1 MEQMLSRSHVF
12 WLLGA
17 VLVVLLVYLIGPVLT
32 PFFIA
37 LFIAYV
43 SNPGVSYL
51 EKAGVPRW
59 ASMLT
64 GVVFVLVI
72 VGLTSFLF
80 LPTLQIQL
88 SEYLDRIPSYLNQFR
103 AWTDPYISKLT
114 SVAAK
119 VTDADQGSVGS
130 VTDLAKTALP
140 SGVGGQAG
148 AATVDLAK
156 TSTVVLI
163 QVITNIFLIPVI
175 AFYLLRDWNSIT
187 TNLKR
192 ALPAAQRTRVVGLAR
207 KVDRRLC
214 AVLKSFLY
222 GQLLVMISLGAMY
235 SIGLMVIGL
244 EFSLLIGVIA
254 GILSFVPFLGTAIG
268 LVMAS
273 VAMITQVDTL
283 IDLWK
288 VFLVFGIGQFIE
300 GNILTPKLVG
310 EQLGLHP
317 VIVIFSVLAGGHLF
331 GFSGI
336 LLALPVAAVMWV
348 LIKSLSEDPRTD

>member
-80 LPTLQIQL
+80 LPTLKTQL
-88 SEYLDRIPSYLNQFR
+88 SEYLDQIPSYLTQFR

-192 ALPAAQRTRVVGLAR
+192 VLPAAQRTRVVGLAR
-207 KVDRRLC
+207 KVDT
-214 AVLKSFLY
+214 VLKSFLY
-222 GQLLVMISLGAMY
+222 GQLLVVRPPSNYGFRVAQP
-235 SIGLMVIGL
+235 
-244 EFSLLIGVIA
+244 
-254 GILSFVPFLGTAIG
+254 LSCKAALCRPI
-268 LVMAS
+268 
-273 VAMITQVDTL
+273 VD
-283 IDLWK
+283 K
-288 VFLVFGIGQFIE
+288 Q
-300 GNILTPKLVG
+300 
-310 EQLGLHP
+310 
-317 VIVIFSVLAGGHLF
+317 GGHTSNKANAVRTTAVPLP
-331 GFSGI
+331 SGVSVCARTRVA
-336 LLALPVAAVMWV
+336 LARRMPNMPSQERLVANADRHAEPAIRRW
-348 LIKSLSEDPRTD
+348 TDH

>member
-1 MEQMLSRSHVF
+1 MEQMLSRSHLF
-12 WLLGA
+12 WSLGA
-17 VLVVLLVYLIGPVLT
+17 VLAAVLVYLIGPVLT

-64 GVVFVLVI
+64 GVVLVLVV

-80 LPTLQIQL
+80 LPTLKMQF
-88 SEYLDRIPSYLNQFR
+88 SDYLDRIPAYIDQFR
-103 AWTDPYISKLT
+103 AWTDPYINKLT
-114 SVAAK
+114 NVAAEI
-119 VTDADQGSVGS
+119 TDAEDGAQSS

-140 SGVGGQAG
+140 SGVGGHAG
-148 AATVDLAK
+148 AATVNLAK
-156 TSTVVLI
+156 ASTVLLI
-163 QVITNIFLIPVI
+163 QVITNIFLIPVL

-192 ALPAAQRTRVVGLAR
+192 VLPAARRNRIVDLFRRV
-207 KVDRRLC
+207 DT
-214 AVLKSFLY
+214 VLKAFLY

-235 SIGLMVIGL
+235 SLGLTLIGL

-268 LVMAS
+268 LAMAS
-273 VAMITQVDTL
+273 VAMITQADNF

-317 VIVIFSVLAGGHLF
+317 VIVIFAVLAGGHLF

-336 LLALPVAAVMWV
+336 LLALPVAAVIWV
-348 LIKSLSEDPRTD
+348 LIKSLMEDPSVD

>member
-1 MEQMLSRSHVF
+1 MEQMLSRSHLF
-12 WLLGA
+12 WLSGA
-17 VLVVLLVYLIGPVLT
+17 ALVVLSVYLIGPVLT

-64 GVVFVLVI
+64 GVVVVLLV
-72 VGLTSFLF
+72 VGLNSFLF
-80 LPTLQIQL
+80 LPTLKTQF
-88 SEYLDRIPSYLNQFR
+88 SEYLDRIPVYLDQFQ

-114 SVAAK
+114 SVAAEI
-119 VTDADQGSVGS
+119 TDAEQGDLGS
-130 VTDLAKTALP
+130 VTDLARTALP

-148 AATVDLAK
+148 AATVGLAK
-156 TSTVVLI
+156 ASTVVLI

-175 AFYLLRDWNSIT
+175 AFYLLRDWNGIT

-192 ALPAAQRTRVVGLAR
+192 ALPKAQRKRVVSLAR
-207 KVDRRLC
+207 KVD
-214 AVLKSFLY
+214 ATLKSFLY
-222 GQLLVMISLGAMY
+222 GQLLVMISLGVMY
-235 SIGLMVIGL
+235 SVGLMVIGL

-268 LVMAS
+268 LAMAS
-273 VAMITQVDTL
+273 LAMITQADSL
-283 IDLWK
+283 IELWK

-317 VIVIFSVLAGGHLF
+317 VIVIFAVLAGGHLF

-336 LLALPVAAVMWV
+336 LLALPIAAVIWV
-348 LIKSLSEDPRTD
+348 LIKSLSEDPVSK